1 MLNFKLKALLSKIV
15 DVFNVTV
22 EDKQLTVMLRSEAD
36 AETVERWLEFGKFGS
51 TPVICRGPK
60 LERHQYWIVSSE
72 ASPKT
77 IIDLQKSLCGA

>member
-36 AETVERWLEFGKFGS
+36 AETVERWLEFGKFGL
-51 TPVICRGPK
+51 R
-60 LERHQYWIVSSE
+60 L
-72 ASPKT
+72 
-77 IIDLQKSLCGA
+77 